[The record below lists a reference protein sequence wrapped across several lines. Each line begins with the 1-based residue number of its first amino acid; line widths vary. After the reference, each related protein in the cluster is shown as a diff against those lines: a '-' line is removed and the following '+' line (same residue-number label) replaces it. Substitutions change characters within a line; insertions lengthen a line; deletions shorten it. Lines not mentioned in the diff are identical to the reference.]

1 MIHLA
6 LDVVTKGIEAVYE
19 LFSRVFDRFIHV
31 FDSFPTWEVWEAYLP
46 SDINFALHAIVI
58 LLCVLAVF
66 GLARKLVVFFG

>member
-1 MIHLA
+1 MI
-6 LDVVTKGIEAVYE
+6 LDLLSKGIETVYD

-31 FDSFPTWEVWEAYLP
+31 FDSFPTWQVWEPYMP
-46 SDINFALHAIVI
+46 NDINFALHAIVI